1 MTHYRIKQ
9 GFDLKVKGAASSEL
23 VELPRPP
30 RVAIFPSDYRH
41 LKPRLL
47 VREGERVLRGTPLLI
62 NKDSPSYHVVAPVSG
77 AIVAI
82 QRGDRRAIEKIVI
95 EPDGKDE
102 TVSFPKVPSDRL
114 ATLSRDEITSR
125 LIEGGAW
132 PFLRQRP
139 FSRIADPTVE
149 PRSIFVRA
157 MSTDPLSLDP
167 AAVID
172 RQRPLFAAGLS
183 LLRKL
188 TPGKIRLC
196 YAPGTTS
203 PTLREAIEVEHHV
216 FEGPHPAGNV
226 GVHIHHIDPLAK
238 GDVVWYIDAEDVA
251 RLASLFID
259 GAFLAERHAVIT
271 GEAAGRRVRV
281 RTVLGAALGA
291 LAAPRPEFKAIRFIS
306 GSVLNG
312 RDAGS
317 DGFLHAY
324 DAQLHLLPAAPERR
338 FMRWAMPGLFEHSLS
353 NTFVGGFLARQR
365 EHNFDTDQNGSH
377 RAIVATD
384 IYDRYVPLEIDTVF
398 LLKAIIANELEE
410 AEALGLL
417 ECDEEDFAL
426 ASYACPSKTDVGA
439 IIRKGLDAMEREG

>member
-9 GFDLKVKGAASSEL
+9 GFDLKIKGAASTEL
-23 VELPRPP
+23 VEAPRPP
-30 RVAIFPSDYRH
+30 RVAIFPADHRG
-41 LKPRLL
+41 LKPKLL
-47 VREGERVLRGTPLLI
+47 VREGERVLRGTPLLA
-62 NKDSPSYHVVAPVSG
+62 NKESPACRVVAPVSG
-77 AIVAI
+77 EIVAI
-82 QRGDRRAIEKIVI
+82 ERGARRALEKIVI
-95 EPDGKDE
+95 APDGEDE
-102 TVSFPKVPSDRL
+102 AVAFPAVPADRL
-114 ATLSRDEITSR
+114 AALSRAEIAER
-125 LIEGGAW
+125 LIEGGVW
-132 PFLRQRP
+132 PFIRQRP
-139 FSRIADPTVE
+139 FSTIADPAIE

-157 MSTDPLSLDP
+157 MRTDPLSLDP

-172 RQRPLFAAGLS
+172 RHRSRFAAGLT

-188 TPGKIRLC
+188 TPGKLRLC
-196 YAPGTTS
+196 YAPGTPS
-203 PTLREAIEVEHHV
+203 PTLREALEVEHHV

-226 GVHIHHIDPLAK
+226 GVHIHHIAPLAK
-238 GDVVWYIDAEDVA
+238 GDVVWHIDAEDVP
-251 RLASLFID
+251 RLAALFID

-306 GSVLNG
+306 GSVLDG
-312 RDAGS
+312 RDAGP
-317 DGFLHAY
+317 DGFLHAH

-353 NTFVGGFLARQR
+353 NTFVGAFLARRR
-365 EHNFDTDQNGSH
+365 EHGFDTDQNGSR

-384 IYDRYVPLEIDTVF
+384 VYDRYVPLDLDTVF
-398 LLKAIIANELEE
+398 LLKAILANELEE

-426 ASYACPSKTDVGA
+426 ASYACPSKIDVGA
-439 IIRKGLDAMEREG
+439 IIRQGLEALRNDE